1 MLVLSE
7 GVSMDGWIGTGLLVG
22 LRLCYGWTGQDR
34 YDSFLCECGF
44 SSSVQ
49 PGEEEVA
56 DEWVLA
62 G

>member
-1 MLVLSE
+1 
-7 GVSMDGWIGTGLLVG
+7 MDGWIGTGLLVG